1 MSEPTSVSRRELLK
15 TLSAIAGACMLG
27 PLGEEA
33 SAQASTAR
41 AAVPASAVATATAV
55 PGSGDKPNILW
66 INAEGIPISMLS
78 CYGSLLMQTPNIDR
92 IAKEGM
98 LFRNAF
104 CTNALCAPSR
114 GTLLTGKYAHLH
126 GMTGNGH
133 DKDSDDQASPANLRY
148 DPAQESFVR
157 IMRQHGYQT
166 GHAGKWHVTGSPGDA
181 GFDAFMYKY
190 GAGTH
195 YYEPHW
201 LVNGAAGSHA
211 VERKIIE
218 GYETD
223 ITADFTIDF
232 MKQAKAPFLMMFQ
245 SFNDHRP
252 FEPPHKYEHLY
263 DHQRIQEPGTFWD
276 DYSMRASAARM
287 AQMRIA
293 EMPDFQ
299 APKELTERQRKQW
312 NYQQFMVRFM
322 GALRSFDDNVGRVL
336 DYLDQSGLAK
346 NTIVV
351 FTSDHGFFMGDHGWF
366 DKRMMMEQAIR
377 VPWMIRWPGRIKA
390 GSETDAWTVNTDNA
404 PTALDMAGL
413 PIPADM
419 QGKSLLPLFAGHTP
433 PDWQRAFYY
442 HYYEYP
448 GPHWVQP
455 HYGIRTE
462 RYKLINF
469 YQQNE
474 WELFDLQLD
483 PDEMENLLDPES
495 YALHAS
501 YLPVA
506 KQLAGQL
513 QALRSQYKDATGAP
527 VRFELPMLL

>member
-1 MSEPTSVSRRELLK
+1 VSEPKNISRRELLK
-15 TLSAIAGACMLG
+15 TLSAIAGACMMT
-27 PLGEEA
+27 PLDELA
-33 SAQASTAR
+33 SAQTSSSKNVAAS
-41 AAVPASAVATATAV
+41 PMPSATAQGNTE
-55 PGSGDKPNILW
+55 KPNILW
-66 INAEGIPISMLS
+66 INAEGVPVSMLG

-92 IAKEGM
+92 IAREGM

-126 GMTGNGH
+126 GMTGNGGP
-133 DKDSDDQASPANLRY
+133 DDEVSMSNPRRY
-148 DPAQESFVR
+148 DPSQETFVR
-157 IMRQHGYQT
+157 IMRAHGYQT
-166 GHAGKWHVTGSPGDA
+166 GHAGKWHVPGTPGDA
-181 GFDAFMYKY
+181 GFDAFIYKY

-201 LVNGAAGSHA
+201 LANGAPGNDT
-211 VERKIIE
+211 VTRKVIT

-223 ITADFTIDF
+223 VTADFTIDF

-263 DHQRIQEPGTFWD
+263 DHRRIPEPGTFWD
-276 DYSMRASAARM
+276 DYSMRASAVRRAE
-287 AQMRIA
+287 MRIVDMA
-293 EMPDFQ
+293 DFNP
-299 APKELTERQRKQW
+299 PKELTERQRKQW
-312 NYQQFMVRFM
+312 NYQQFMAHFM
-322 GALRSFDDNVGRVL
+322 GALRSFDDNVGRIL

-351 FTSDHGFFMGDHGWF
+351 FTGDHGFFVGEHGWF

-377 VPWMIRWPGRIKA
+377 VPWMIRWPGRIKP
-390 GSETDAWTVNTDNA
+390 GSETDAWTINIDNA
-404 PTALDMAGL
+404 PTALDLAGL
-413 PIPADM
+413 SIPPDM
-419 QGKSLLPLFAGHTP
+419 QGKSLKTWLEGNTP
-433 PDWQRAFYY
+433 SDWQRAFYY

-448 GPHWVQP
+448 GPHWVEP

-474 WELFDLQLD
+474 WELFDLQRD

-495 YALHAS
+495 YALHAG
-501 YLPVA
+501 YVPVA
-506 KQLAGQL
+506 RQLAVQL
-513 QALRSQYKDATGAP
+513 QALRSQYKDDTGAP
-527 VRFELPMLL
+527 VRFELPMQGPP